1 MSFNKNRS
9 APALHQIC
17 ERLAT
22 MAYEVF
28 TGKMAVGLKSIE
40 YSYSTGRKHHTH
52 VQFEAIF
59 TPFENPDEDLVVV
72 QFTAIPAY
80 AETGKWCME
89 DGRVCHRHGWTP
101 TGERMWRIGFA
112 DGPIMVI
119 EHSVNALVFAGS
131 DFNRSR
137 ADFSVSPEAEKSY
150 LCI

>member
-1 MSFNKNRS
+1 MSFNKDRS
-9 APALHQIC
+9 APALHQVC

-40 YSYSTGRKHHTH
+40 YKYSTGRKHHTH

-59 TPFENPDEDLVVV
+59 TPFENPDEELVVV

-80 AETGKWCME
+80 GETGKWCME
-89 DGRVCHRHGWTP
+89 DGRVCYPHHWTP

-112 DGPIMVI
+112 EGPIMVI
-119 EHSVNALVFAGS
+119 QHSVSATVFAGS
-131 DFNRSR
+131 DYDRSM
-137 ADFSVSPEAEKSY
+137 ADFSVSLKAENPY